1 MSDIL
6 RNHALTH
13 IWAEPLQDHQ
23 HRIKPSRITPRTGA
37 FKEVNVMW
45 EKVPLPN
52 YNNAT
57 DKRIFHVYQLG
68 QVPPF
73 IFALELTQRVW
84 YRADDLVMEFNTVID
99 VYADNGAIIPRNH
112 YYLYQNYDG
121 NLLLAIVNDVIYLGD
136 ETKTTPYQEVIKA
149 RYSLDDHPITIRF
162 YNNGLTHA
170 EAWLDTAVNPSQIL
184 KDFATRITSVGTYTA
199 FMVQVNNIR
208 QSYNGQGGG
217 LFFLD
222 GFLISEPNGYRDEYS
237 GKQLYFQYDETIKSI
252 QQFEIHDIP
261 GFRSD
266 RDYRKDK
273 YLLLSQST
281 DKKLEYFDDCDFYVV
296 NKDINGYFKGV
307 RIDVYDES
315 VVRQLTHNAWSL
327 SQDQVI
333 YPSQWH
339 DFLSD
344 VTGLTLLVVVRFGG
358 MNRGI
363 EFQNNRIE
371 ELYHLSY
378 NEVLQAMSGVNSTM
392 PEWAAPELENSAYM
406 RVMSSQEK
414 DITDTLVEDA
424 YGYNAATK
432 AVAKSLYVVTDGI
445 VTIDDGLNI
454 AWDIND
460 PNGLKTSTKRTF
472 FWYDVNGTLLGY
484 TVNNSLA
491 KTVVVP
497 VQYSE
502 ATKLEV
508 IAGDLVIGVGDSGVT
523 SDEATVPDNAFGYF
537 GYRNYVCNIVN
548 GAPDEK
554 WIDVTDSIFCDYIKP
569 PTGSPYIRWNYALLN
584 AANYYPATRFANTVN
599 IHHPYFNPTTFNGV
613 FDYQINRIS
622 NASMKPLQVPPG
634 HVDVFMNGEI
644 LVKDLDFYYVNPG
657 SIVVVRKPVVA
668 VGDVRITIRFYGY
681 ANKKTNK
688 PFSPR
693 DQGFIKNGLL
703 SANQKFNPWH
713 DRDIR
718 IVVAG
723 KLKLASEVTFADV
736 GSPQGDL
743 LYDGK
748 PYAVEDYQ
756 SLVEPFTSKK
766 TVDYIADAME
776 IDKRVSDYLT
786 PRLPEPVISDEYI
799 TPYRHQLY
807 SPIMGTFIQMCLR
820 NIINDTAVDLEATDE
835 SILRDYGYIA
845 NAYGSFDPVVL
856 GHDPDYVY
864 VHPHP
869 FINTVEVTSKQYA
882 FLEKVNR
889 VFLKGEL
896 DLTSSVTIRSG
907 T

>member
-23 HRIKPSRITPRTGA
+23 HRIKPSRITPRSGA
-37 FKEVNVMW
+37 YKEVTVMW

-52 YNNAT
+52 FNDTT
-57 DKRIFHVYQLG
+57 DKRVFHVYQLG

-73 IFALELTQRVW
+73 IFALELSKRIW
-84 YRADDLVMEFNTVID
+84 YRADNLGMEFNTVID
-99 VYADNGAIIPRNH
+99 VYADNGAIIPRNY
-112 YYLYQNYDG
+112 YYLFQNYDG

-170 EAWLDTAVNPSQIL
+170 PAWLDQAVNPSEIL
-184 KDFATRITSVGTYTA
+184 KDLAVRITGVNTFTS
-199 FMVQVNNIR
+199 FMTQVNTIR

-222 GFLISEPNGYRDEYS
+222 GFMISEPVGYKDEYN
-237 GKQLYFQYDETIKSI
+237 GKQLYYQYDETIKSI
-252 QQFEIHDIP
+252 QQFEILDISS
-261 GFRSD
+261 FRSVL
-266 RDYRKDK
+266 DYRKDK

-281 DKKLEYFDDCDFYVV
+281 DKKLEYFDDCDYYVV
-296 NKDINGYFKGV
+296 NKDINGQYKGV
-307 RIDVYDES
+307 RIDVYDKG
-315 VVRQLTHNAWSL
+315 VVRQLTHNAWAL
-327 SQDQVI
+327 TQDQVI
-333 YPSQWH
+333 YPAQWH

-344 VTGLTLLVVVRFGG
+344 ITGLTIVVVIRNGG

-363 EFQNNRIE
+363 ELQSNRIE
-371 ELYHLSY
+371 DLYHLSY
-378 NEVLQAMSGVNSTM
+378 EEILQAMSGVNSTM
-392 PEWAAPELENSAYM
+392 PEWSAPNLENSAYM
-406 RVMSSQEK
+406 KVMSYQEK
-414 DITDTLVEDA
+414 DITDELIEEA

-432 AVAKSLYVVTDGI
+432 SVARALYAVVDGQI
-445 VTIDDGLNI
+445 TIDDGLCI

-460 PNGLKTSTKRTF
+460 PNGTKVSTKRTF
-472 FWYDVNGTLLGY
+472 FWYDNDGTLLGY

-491 KTVVVP
+491 KTMVVP
-497 VQYSE
+497 VQYSN
-502 ATKLEV
+502 AAKVEV
-508 IAGDLVIGVGDSGVT
+508 ILGDLIVGVGGTGTTTDEENVT
-523 SDEATVPDNAFGYF
+523 DTGYGFF

-548 GAPDEK
+548 GQPDEK
-554 WIDVTDSIFCDYIKP
+554 WVDVTDSNFCDYIV
-569 PTGSPYIRWNYALLN
+569 PTTGAPYIRWNYTLLN

-599 IHHPYFNPTTFNGV
+599 IHNPYFNPVTFSGV

-622 NASMKPLQVPPG
+622 NSALKPLQVPPG

-644 LVKDLDFYYVNPG
+644 LTKDLDFYYVNPG
-657 SIVVVRKPVVA
+657 NIVVVRKPSVA
-668 VGDVRITIRFYGY
+668 IGDVRVTVRFYGY
-681 ANKKTNK
+681 AEKNTCQ
-688 PFSPR
+688 PFTPR

-703 SANQKFNPWH
+703 SANSKFNPWH

-718 IVVAG
+718 VVVAG
-723 KLKLASEVTFADV
+723 KLKLPSEVTFADV

-743 LYDGK
+743 IYDGK

-766 TVDYIADAME
+766 TVDYIADAMA

-786 PRLPEPVISDEYI
+786 PRLPEPTVSDEYI

-807 SPIMGTFIQMCLR
+807 SPVMGMFVQLCVR
-820 NIINDTAVDLEATDE
+820 NTISDAAVDLEATDE
-835 SILRDYGYIA
+835 SMLRDYGYIA
-845 NAYGSFDPVVL
+845 NTYGDFDPVIL
-856 GHDPDYVY
+856 GYDPNYIY

-889 VFLKGEL
+889 VFLKGAL
-896 DLTSSVTIRSG
+896 DLTNSVTIRSG